1 MMTQSVLL
9 FSNDK
14 IFNEIISDSFLGSGI
29 YKLQIISEFMSKKNI
44 VKFNENDIPVLLVSK
59 KNNLDDFVI
68 FLSNQ
73 SYKGIYI
80 VFGSKKEE
88 RNFTENKAVFIDI
101 PFSLI
106 ELMQALHTIK
116 IQKRE
121 VEYHDIKFKKIFL
134 NMTSKSIG
142 NSKVSIKLT
151 DKEIKIL
158 WHLVKEK
165 NSIVNQNFLLN
176 KVWGYKDDIETKTLT
191 THIYTMRKKLDFF
204 SDIFTIENS
213 DEGYFIKFK

>member
-14 IFNEIISDSFLGSGI
+14 IFNEIISDSFSGSGI
-29 YKLQIISEFMSKKNI
+29 YKLQIIREFMSKKNT
-44 VKFNENDIPVLLVSK
+44 VKFKENDIPVLLISK

-80 VFGSKKEE
+80 VFGLKKEE
-88 RNFTENKAVFIDI
+88 RNFTENKAIFIDI

-106 ELMQALHTIK
+106 ELMQALHSIK
-116 IQKRE
+116 IQRRE

-191 THIYTMRKKLDFF
+191 THIYTMRKKLDYFNG
-204 SDIFTIENS
+204 IFTIENS

>member
-88 RNFTENKAVFIDI
+88 RNFTKNKAIFIDI

-106 ELMQALHTIK
+106 ELMQALHSIE
-116 IQKRE
+116 IQRRE

-191 THIYTMRKKLDFF
+191 THIYTMRKKLDYFNG
-204 SDIFTIENS
+204 IFTIENS

>member
-14 IFNEIISDSFLGSGI
+14 TFNEIISDSFLGSGI

-44 VKFNENDIPVLLVSK
+44 MKFNENDIPVLLISK

-80 VFGSKKEE
+80 VFGLKKEE
-88 RNFTENKAVFIDI
+88 RNFTENKAIFIDI
-101 PFSLI
+101 PFSLT
-106 ELMQALHTIK
+106 ELMQALHSIK
-116 IQKRE
+116 IQRRE

-151 DKEIKIL
+151 DKEVKIL

-191 THIYTMRKKLDFF
+191 THIYTMRKKLDYFNG
-204 SDIFTIENS
+204 IFTIENS

>member
-1 MMTQSVLL
+1 MMTQRVLL

-106 ELMQALHTIK
+106 ELMQALHSIK
-116 IQKRE
+116 IQRRE

>member
-14 IFNEIISDSFLGSGI
+14 IFNEIISDSFSGSGI
-29 YKLQIISEFMSKKNI
+29 YKLQIIREFMSKKNT
-44 VKFNENDIPVLLVSK
+44 VKFKENDIPVLLISK

-106 ELMQALHTIK
+106 ELMQALHSIK
-116 IQKRE
+116 IQRRE

-191 THIYTMRKKLDFF
+191 THIYTMRKKLDYFNG
-204 SDIFTIENS
+204 IFTIENS

>member
-106 ELMQALHTIK
+106 ELMQALHSIK
-116 IQKRE
+116 IQRRE

-142 NSKVSIKLT
+142 NSKVSFKLT

>member
-14 IFNEIISDSFLGSGI
+14 TFNEIISDSFSGSVI
-29 YKLQIISEFMSKKNI
+29 YKLQIIREFMSKKNI
-44 VKFNENDIPVLLVSK
+44 IKFNENDIPVLLISK

-80 VFGSKKEE
+80 VFGLKKEE
-88 RNFTENKAVFIDI
+88 RNFTENKAIFIDI

-106 ELMQALHTIK
+106 ELMQALHSIK
-116 IQKRE
+116 IQRRE

-204 SDIFTIENS
+204 NGIFTIENS

>member
-1 MMTQSVLL
+1 MTQSVLL

-14 IFNEIISDSFLGSGI
+14 TFNEIISDSFSGSVI
-29 YKLQIISEFMSKKNI
+29 YKLQIIREFMSKKNI
-44 VKFNENDIPVLLVSK
+44 MKFNENDIPVLLISK

-80 VFGSKKEE
+80 VFGLKKEE
-88 RNFTENKAVFIDI
+88 RNFTENKAIFIDI

-106 ELMQALHTIK
+106 ELMQALHSIK
-116 IQKRE
+116 IQRRE

-191 THIYTMRKKLDFF
+191 THIYTMRKKLDYFNG
-204 SDIFTIENS
+204 IFTIENS

>member
-88 RNFTENKAVFIDI
+88 RNFTKNKAIFIDI

-142 NSKVSIKLT
+142 NSKVSFKLT

>member
-1 MMTQSVLL
+1 MMTQSVLF

-14 IFNEIISDSFLGSGI
+14 IFNEIISDSFSGSGI
-29 YKLQIISEFMSKKNI
+29 YKLQIIREFMSKKNT
-44 VKFNENDIPVLLVSK
+44 VKFKENDIPVLLISK

-80 VFGSKKEE
+80 VFGLKKEE
-88 RNFTENKAVFIDI
+88 RNFTENKAIFIDI

-106 ELMQALHTIK
+106 ELMQALHSIK
-116 IQKRE
+116 IQRRE

-151 DKEIKIL
+151 DKEVKIL

-204 SDIFTIENS
+204 NGIFTIENS

>member
-44 VKFNENDIPVLLVSK
+44 VKFNENDIPVLLISK

-106 ELMQALHTIK
+106 ELMQALHSIK
-116 IQKRE
+116 IQRRE

>member
-1 MMTQSVLL
+1 MTQSVLL

-14 IFNEIISDSFLGSGI
+14 TFNEIISDSFSGSGI
-29 YKLQIISEFMSKKNI
+29 YKLQIIREFMSKKNT
-44 VKFNENDIPVLLVSK
+44 VKFKENDIPVLLISK
-59 KNNLDDFVI
+59 NNNLDDFVN

-88 RNFTENKAVFIDI
+88 SNFTENKAIFIDI

-106 ELMQALHTIK
+106 ELMQALHSIK
-116 IQKRE
+116 IQRRE

>member
-1 MMTQSVLL
+1 MINKEKWESLL
-9 FSNDK
+9 
-14 IFNEIISDSFLGSGI
+14 
-29 YKLQIISEFMSKKNI
+29 
-44 VKFNENDIPVLLVSK
+44 PK

-80 VFGSKKEE
+80 VFGLKKEE
-88 RNFTENKAVFIDI
+88 RNFTENKAIFIDI

-106 ELMQALHTIK
+106 ELMQALHSIK
-116 IQKRE
+116 IQRRE

-151 DKEIKIL
+151 DKEVKIL

-191 THIYTMRKKLDFF
+191 THIYTMRKKLDYFNG
-204 SDIFTIENS
+204 IFTIENS
-213 DEGYFIKFK
+213 DEGYFIRFK

>member
-14 IFNEIISDSFLGSGI
+14 TFNEIISDSFSGSVI
-29 YKLQIISEFMSKKNI
+29 YKLQIIREFMSKKNI
-44 VKFNENDIPVLLVSK
+44 MKFNENDIPVLLISK

-80 VFGSKKEE
+80 VFGLKKEE

>member
-88 RNFTENKAVFIDI
+88 RNFTKNKAIFIDI

-106 ELMQALHTIK
+106 ELMQALHSIK
-116 IQKRE
+116 IQRRE

-134 NMTSKSIG
+134 NTTSRSIG

-204 SDIFTIENS
+204 NGIFTIENS